1 MNVVHIYSLPFYLPP
16 LQITNYDLHCPRI
29 AVLSFLSP
37 KKKIE
42 INKSLLAY
50 FQSTSTCHT
59 LGTDVQMTRHD
70 IKLVKNLFTCTTVST
85 VTHRVPITI
94 IQKGKMKEMQKDST
108 RLFASANRSP
118 RLGSNEFSLKK
129 KNYCQAKK

>member
-1 MNVVHIYSLPFYLPP
+1 
-16 LQITNYDLHCPRI
+16 
-29 AVLSFLSP
+29 
-37 KKKIE
+37 
-42 INKSLLAY
+42 
-50 FQSTSTCHT
+50 
-59 LGTDVQMTRHD
+59 MTRHD
-70 IKLVKNLFTCTTVST
+70 IKLMKNLFTCTTVST

-129 KNYCQAKK
+129 RITVRLKNKQSKWPGNCQQDNQSKREMDASMAKQLFCDCANLTITPIVQHTV